1 MEGLDLVPFRVE
13 NSSFGARRRSMRVD
27 LAWQEATGVPFDR
40 MPHGLHRQQGP
51 RLEYKEANST
61 KGSEVDNINHSILIH
76 FAT

>member
-1 MEGLDLVPFRVE
+1 
-13 NSSFGARRRSMRVD
+13 MRVD